1 MLGLVV
7 FGNDI
12 VLTIFPSFV
21 GRNQVEGEIPS
32 SIGGLEE
39 LTYLDLGKKSCG
51 RLVLYQPAFV
61 SHSRSY
67 VSGKNITGENRFTGQ
82 IPVFGGLGKLT
93 HLDLGKE

>member
-1 MLGLVV
+1 MTLATLEIEEGFYR
-7 FGNDI
+7 FGPEARRI
-12 VLTIFPSFV
+12 YECP
-21 GRNQVEGEIPS
+21 
-32 SIGGLEE
+32 
-39 LTYLDLGKKSCG
+39 LGKKSCG